1 MFAGSASSTM
11 MTTSSSSLVVVSNN
25 TFQVKKEKKTS
36 SSSTKRRTKR
46 SAHRRSGEEEEEE
59 DAIDYCANRSDFDAF
74 ERALSSLSS
83 SSSSRN
89 DANTTDND
97 NDYNEDID
105 NGKVKKKKNLK
116 TAVSALCAS
125 LCLSTEVFLLSSGFA
140 FPREASALLSN
151 PNSGLPRT
159 PTAALRRATP
169 RVNAESSDI
178 QYNLDD
184 AAYQFRI
191 PQRKPWNSMLNEIK
205 KAKEIVKEKRGE
217 IFQPIVKETQASA
230 EVEIENLV
238 IALDRLILA
247 CENQD
252 VENFDKWIAKAIEA
266 NGNIMVN
273 QVNDLPFLLPKRY
286 QELPRMTG
294 RAELKFTIKH
304 GDGSSF
310 GNLNGEPLKTV
321 DLEITCDGFN
331 APITAGNFVDAVK
344 RGEFDGSK
352 LNLSETA
359 VIFGNSDNSASTSI
373 PLEVKASNE
382 FEPRYRS
389 PLDVASG
396 IDALPSIPLSVNGSV
411 SAMRSATDDG
421 ASSSS
426 QFFLFNFDR
435 RQAGLGGVAFEEGE
449 FSTFGYVTKGLDY
462 VRDLRKGDVIV
473 KASVTAGEDRLV
485 NPSVSRADR
494 IDEIQ
499 AAELADKELLAE
511 KGV

>member
-1 MFAGSASSTM
+1 MET
-11 MTTSSSSLVVVSNN
+11 
-25 TFQVKKEKKTS
+25 
-36 SSSTKRRTKR
+36 
-46 SAHRRSGEEEEEE
+46 
-59 DAIDYCANRSDFDAF
+59 
-74 ERALSSLSS
+74 
-83 SSSSRN
+83 
-89 DANTTDND
+89 
-97 NDYNEDID
+97 
-105 NGKVKKKKNLK
+105 
-116 TAVSALCAS
+116 
-125 LCLSTEVFLLSSGFA
+125 
-140 FPREASALLSN
+140 
-151 PNSGLPRT
+151 
-159 PTAALRRATP
+159 
-169 RVNAESSDI
+169 SDI

-205 KAKEIVKEKRGE
+205 KAKETAKGKRVE
-217 IFQPIVKETQASA
+217 IFQPIVKENQASA
-230 EVEIENLV
+230 EVEIENLLV
-238 IALDRLILA
+238 ALDRLILA
-247 CENQD
+247 CGNQD

-304 GDGSSF
+304 DDESSF
-310 GNLNGEPLKTV
+310 GNLNGKPLKTV

-344 RGEFDGSK
+344 RGEFDGSR
-352 LNLSETA
+352 LSLSETA
-359 VIFGNSDNSASTSI
+359 VIFGNSDNSALKSI
-373 PLEVKASNE
+373 PLEVKAANE

-421 ASSSS
+421 ASSST

-462 VRDLRKGDVIV
+462 VKGLRKGDVIV
-473 KASVTAGEDRLV
+473 KASVEKGGDRLV
-485 NPSVSRADR
+485 NPSISEADR
-494 IDEIQ
+494 IEEIQ
-499 AAELADKELLAE
+499 AVAQLDKELE
-511 KGV
+511 GSV

>member
-1 MFAGSASSTM
+1 
-11 MTTSSSSLVVVSNN
+11 
-25 TFQVKKEKKTS
+25 
-36 SSSTKRRTKR
+36 
-46 SAHRRSGEEEEEE
+46 
-59 DAIDYCANRSDFDAF
+59 
-74 ERALSSLSS
+74 
-83 SSSSRN
+83 
-89 DANTTDND
+89 
-97 NDYNEDID
+97 
-105 NGKVKKKKNLK
+105 
-116 TAVSALCAS
+116 
-125 LCLSTEVFLLSSGFA
+125 
-140 FPREASALLSN
+140 
-151 PNSGLPRT
+151 
-159 PTAALRRATP
+159 
-169 RVNAESSDI
+169 
-178 QYNLDD
+178 
-184 AAYQFRI
+184 
-191 PQRKPWNSMLNEIK
+191 MLNEIK

-411 SAMRSATDDG
+411 SAMRSATDD
-421 ASSSS
+421 AR
-426 QFFLFNFDR
+426 FLFLPVF
-435 RQAGLGGVAFEEGE
+435 
-449 FSTFGYVTKGLDY
+449 FSL
-462 VRDLRKGDVIV
+462 I
-473 KASVTAGEDRLV
+473 S
-485 NPSVSRADR
+485 
-494 IDEIQ
+494 I
-499 AAELADKELLAE
+499 ADKP
-511 KGV
+511 V

>member
-1 MFAGSASSTM
+1 MFHATASTM
-11 MTTSSSSLVVVSNN
+11 KPSSLVRSNISAFTNAKKNERGTSSS
-25 TFQVKKEKKTS
+25 TT
-36 SSSTKRRTKR
+36 TKRRTKR
-46 SAHRRSGEEEEEE
+46 SAKKSE
-59 DAIDYCANRSDFDAF
+59 DATTDDYSAHETDFDAF

-83 SSSSRN
+83 SSSSRSDTN
-89 DANTTDND
+89 YDNYND
-97 NDYNEDID
+97 NGVDSDCIQTM
-105 NGKVKKKKNLK
+105 KTKKFK
-116 TAVSALCAS
+116 TAVSALCATFV
-125 LCLSTEVFLLSSGFA
+125 LSAEVLLLSSSVA
-140 FPREASALLSN
+140 FPPEANALLSN

-178 QYNLDD
+178 QDNLDD

-205 KAKEIVKEKRGE
+205 KAKEIAKEKRGE
-217 IFQPIVKETQASA
+217 IFQPIVKENQAGA
-230 EVEIENLV
+230 EAEIENLV

-266 NGNIMVN
+266 NGNIMIS

-310 GNLNGEPLKTV
+310 GNLSGEPLKTV

-359 VIFGNSDNSASTSI
+359 VIFGNGDNTRSI

-473 KASVTAGEDRLV
+473 KASVTAGGDRLV
-485 NPSVSRADR
+485 NPSVSKTDR
-494 IDEIQ
+494 VDEIE
-499 AAELADKELLAE
+499 AAEIADKELLKAE
-511 KGV
+511 RGV